1 MTRIAGAVRVRRF
14 TTIQTGR
21 LRLQAAHA
29 ASPLWMEH
37 YGAIR

>member
-1 MTRIAGAVRVRRF
+1 VTRIAGALRVRRF

-21 LRLQAAHA
+21 LRLGAALA

-37 YGAIR
+37 CGAVR